1 MRRYAQKLE
10 LFSMWVMVFGVVAL
24 CQPWALTLH
33 SYGATIILAG
43 LILFNIFS
51 RIKPPKAQQSPSTEY
66 SPPTENKP
74 SNLTWPI

>member
-24 CQPWALTLH
+24 CQPWALILH

-51 RIKPPKAQQSPSTEY
+51 RIKPPKAQQVPSTEQ
-66 SPPTENKP
+66 SPPN
-74 SNLTWPI
+74 

>member
-1 MRRYAQKLE
+1 MRRYAHKLE

-24 CQPWALTLH
+24 CQPWVLILH

-51 RIKPPKAQQSPSTEY
+51 RIKPPKAQRST
-66 SPPTENKP
+66 PTEPLLPNGK
-74 SNLTWPI
+74 

>member
-1 MRRYAQKLE
+1 MRGYAQKLE

-24 CQPWALTLH
+24 CQPWILILH

-51 RIKPPKAQQSPSTEY
+51 RFKPLKAKQSPYAEQSY
-66 SPPTENKP
+66 PNRK
-74 SNLTWPI
+74 

>member
-24 CQPWALTLH
+24 CQPWVLILH

-51 RIKPPKAQQSPSTEY
+51 RFKPPKAKPSPSAEQW
-66 SPPTENKP
+66 PPTKKQTEH
-74 SNLTWPI
+74 S

>member
-1 MRRYAQKLE
+1 MIRRYAHKLE

-24 CQPWALTLH
+24 CQPWVLILH

-51 RIKPPKAQQSPSTEY
+51 RVKPVKVPPPAAAKH
-66 SPPTENKP
+66 SPPN
-74 SNLTWPI
+74 

>member
-24 CQPWALTLH
+24 CQPWILILH

-51 RIKPPKAQQSPSTEY
+51 RLKPPKAKQSPYAEQ
-66 SPPTENKP
+66 SPPN
-74 SNLTWPI
+74 

>member
-24 CQPWALTLH
+24 CQPWILILH

-43 LILFNIFS
+43 LVLFNIFS
-51 RIKPPKAQQSPSTEY
+51 RLKPPKAKQSSYAERT
-66 SPPTENKP
+66 PPN
-74 SNLTWPI
+74 

>member
-24 CQPWALTLH
+24 CQPWALILH

-51 RIKPPKAQQSPSTEY
+51 RIKPPKAQRSAIRGTLAPQLKINRAS
-66 SPPTENKP
+66 
-74 SNLTWPI
+74 